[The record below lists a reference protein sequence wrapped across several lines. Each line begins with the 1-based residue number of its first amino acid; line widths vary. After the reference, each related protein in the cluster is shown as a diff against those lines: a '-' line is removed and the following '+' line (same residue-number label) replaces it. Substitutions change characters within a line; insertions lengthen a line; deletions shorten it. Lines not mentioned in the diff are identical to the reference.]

1 MMQTNAM
8 CPDQVSYV
16 TSHDRRAG
24 IVHPLGRTFVDGGV
38 HTRFGKHSF
47 TMSLENCHYI
57 EIACLFDRPVTKQS
71 PWSKAVCETA
81 RECGCWL
88 TWIFTTKHIS
98 KGQEKFGGNTVDN
111 HRTHTEGSDHK
122 WRQIGVNKIT
132 KSYELTF
139 FIQWLTTDLR
149 TQYGRAVDAT
159 EMFSDIDINYLQ
171 AISELLGLDVECVYQ
186 SVNDGECGILA
197 APLVSPLSVVR

>member
-8 CPDQVSYV
+8 SLDQVSYV
-16 TSHDRRAG
+16 TSYDRQTG

-38 HTRFGKHSF
+38 HTRFGKHNF
-47 TMSLENCHYI
+47 TMSLENGDYI

-81 RECGCWL
+81 RECGCWH
-88 TWIFTTKHIS
+88 TWILTTKHIS
-98 KGQEKFGGNTVDN
+98 KGQEKFGGSTVDN

-139 FIQWLTTDLR
+139 SIQSLTTDLR
-149 TQYGRAVDAT
+149 TQYGRAV
-159 EMFSDIDINYLQ
+159 N
-171 AISELLGLDVECVYQ
+171 GLRCFRMSTLIIFRL
-186 SVNDGECGILA
+186 SVNY
-197 APLVSPLSVVR
+197 